1 MQKLLSTWAVKK
13 PLVNRLWL
21 FGSRV
26 RGDHR
31 PDSDVDVAIELD
43 MAVAKGA
50 DESGGIAT
58 WAFDAKPWQ
67 PELEL
72 LLSKVVDLQ
81 RYKAGETNIIQAG
94 LDQSSILVYEKSR
107 G

>member
-1 MQKLLSTWAVKK
+1 MQVLLSIWAAEN
-13 PLVNRLWL
+13 PLVKRLWL

-26 RGDHR
+26 RGEHR
-31 PDSDVDVAIELD
+31 EDSDVDVAIELD
-43 MAVAKGA
+43 MTAVKGV
-50 DESGGIAT
+50 DESAGMAT
-58 WAFDAKPWQ
+58 WAFDTMTWK

-72 LLSKVVDLQ
+72 LLSRVVDLQ

-94 LDQSSILVYEKSR
+94 LDQSSVLVYEKSR